1 MSSTSRTATKEAI
14 WLTKLLD
21 ALHLAHGVPR
31 YPVNVEQ
38 LALQCAEQYRWND
51 PIAQV
56 SDADIPG
63 FVGGLFKDSDKN
75 RWLLLYNPKIGSP
88 GRIRFTQAH
97 ELGHYILHRQ
107 LQDMFQCSAEDMLNW
122 DPDEKDIE
130 SQADRFA
137 SHLLMPLH
145 DYREQVSDTVDLDV
159 LGHCANRY
167 GVSLSAAILKWLDH
181 TDQKAVLIH
190 SRDGYMNWSWSSH
203 PAWKAGAFFKTKQ
216 APVPLPYGS
225 LALDDSI
232 AQEKKGQSVPARIW
246 FEHADKE
253 LPLREMKLTS
263 ERYDVVLTL
272 LVLPKFCDVWKPRY

>member
-1 MSSTSRTATKEAI
+1 MSSKSRTAAKEAI

-21 ALHLAHGVPR
+21 AVHVAHDVPR

-38 LALQCAEQYRWND
+38 LALQCAEQYRWDD

-56 SDADIPG
+56 SGVDIPG
-63 FVGGLFKDSDKN
+63 FVGSLFKDTDKN
-75 RWLLLYNPKIGSP
+75 RWLLLYNKKIESP

-107 LQDMFQCSAEDMLNW
+107 LQDMFKCSAEDMLNW

-130 SQADRFA
+130 SQADKFA
-137 SHLLMPLH
+137 SNLLMPLH
-145 DYREQVSDTVDLDV
+145 DYREQVSDTINLDV

-167 GVSLSAAILKWLDH
+167 GVSLSAAILKWLEH
-181 TDQKAVLIH
+181 TEQKAVLIH
-190 SRDGYMNWSWSSH
+190 SRDGYMNWSWSSQ

-216 APVPLPYGS
+216 TTVPLPYGS
-225 LALDDSI
+225 LALDNSI
-232 AQEKKGQSVPARIW
+232 VQEKRGQPIPARVW
-246 FEHADKE
+246 FKHADKE
-253 LPLREMKLTS
+253 LPLCEMKLTS

-272 LVLPKFCDVWKPRY
+272 LVLPKFCDVWKPRD